1 MFRERIQDKYEDL
14 SPRFRTLADF
24 ILENTLDVGFLT
36 ATALARRVGVDPA
49 TVVRFSQEIGYSG
62 YRELS
67 HEIKDYINNQLALR
81 YKKGAPESE
90 GLSGEIAVMADELSE
105 RIRDLKVDADEIAQ
119 AARKIHSAQ
128 RIFIASETEGYGIA
142 TLWSTYLNLLNLIA
156 RPIQAEAMQS
166 VLFLRDAT
174 SEDVLITLTLGL
186 TPNVETGHLL
196 NAAQERGVSTISVT
210 TSPTLLPARQA
221 DINLFVP
228 SETPSGYPT
237 FDTLVGL
244 LSLLWQALITLE
256 EGKAEQSITNTLSA
270 LNTLT
275 RRKAQVPT
283 HDIDA
288 LLRLWKQESESGPDA
303 A

>member
-1 MFRERIQDKYEDL
+1 MFREKIQENYEDL

-90 GLSGEIAVMADELSE
+90 GLAGEIAVLADELSE
-105 RIRDLKVDADEIAQ
+105 RIRDLKADADEIAR
-119 AARKIHSAQ
+119 AAKKIHDAH

-142 TLWSTYLNLLNLIA
+142 TLWSTYLNLLDLA
-156 RPIQAEAMQS
+156 AQPVQAEAMQS

-174 SEDVLITLTLGL
+174 PDDLLITITLGL

-196 NAAQERGVSTISVT
+196 NAAREQDISTIAIT

-228 SETPSGYPT
+228 SETPSGYPA
-237 FDTLVGL
+237 FDTLVGI
-244 LSLLWQALITLE
+244 LSLLWQALIMLE
-256 EGKAEQSITNTLSA
+256 EEKADQSITDTMSA
-270 LNTLT
+270 LNTLVQQ
-275 RRKAQVPT
+275 KAQVPAY
-283 HDIDA
+283 DMDA
-288 LLRLWKQESESGPDA
+288 LLRLWKQESEPESA
-303 A
+303 

>member
-1 MFRERIQDKYEDL
+1 MFRERIQEHYEDL

-24 ILENTLDVGFLT
+24 MLEDTLDVGFLT

-67 HEIKDYINNQLALR
+67 REIKDYINNQLALR

-90 GLSGEIAVMADELSE
+90 GLAGEIAVLADELSE
-105 RIRDLKVDADEIAQ
+105 RIRDLKADADEIAR
-119 AARKIHSAQ
+119 AAKKIHGAK

-142 TLWSTYLNLLNLIA
+142 TLWSVYLNLLNLA
-156 RPIQAEAMQS
+156 AQPVQAEAMQS
-166 VLFLRDAT
+166 ILFLRDAT
-174 SEDVLITLTLGL
+174 PDDVLITITLGL

-196 NAAQERGVSTISVT
+196 NAAREQGVSAISIT

-228 SETPSGYPT
+228 SETPSGYPA
-237 FDTLVGL
+237 FDTLVGI
-244 LSLLWQALITLE
+244 LSLLWQALIMLE
-256 EGKAEQSITNTLSA
+256 EEKADQSITSTMSA
-270 LNTLT
+270 LNTLVQQKT
-275 RRKAQVPT
+275 QVPAY
-283 HDIDA
+283 DMDA
-288 LLRLWKQESESGPDA
+288 LLRLWTQEEEPDSA
-303 A
+303 